1 MDVRTVWEIISY
13 AWTEI
18 GIDETECQALV
29 QKGGIGVGDLD
40 EVDRLFYRD
49 ICASFAVDAF
59 LVFPLMLWMLM
70 PDWGY
75 SDKYL
80 RNRIARWYSRP
91 YWVHFLN
98 PLRMLGYPVA
108 LCFAWSYRAKLRRAV
123 HAVAMT

>member
-18 GIDETECQALV
+18 GIDQAECQVLV

-75 SDKYL
+75 SDEYL
-80 RNRIARWYSRP
+80 RNRIARWYGRP
-91 YWVHFLN
+91 YWSHFLN
-98 PLRMLGYPVA
+98 PLRVLGYPVA
-108 LCFAWSYRAKLRRAV
+108 LCFAWSYRGKLRRAV
-123 HAVAMT
+123 HVVGMT